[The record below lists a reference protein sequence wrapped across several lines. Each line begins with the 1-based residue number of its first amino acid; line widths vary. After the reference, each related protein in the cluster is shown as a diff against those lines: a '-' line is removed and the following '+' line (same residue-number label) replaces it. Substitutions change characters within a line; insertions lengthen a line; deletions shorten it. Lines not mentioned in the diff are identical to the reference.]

1 MQELFSQ
8 YNEKPHLKLA
18 RQLITGTRNVVYVLS
33 NGADEFDQAV
43 NSQTGVRLRRN
54 PIVFFYVFL
63 FICVFFGV
71 LLDCKA
77 NGYLCPSF

>member
-54 PIVFFYVFL
+54 PIVFFLCFPIHLRL
-63 FICVFFGV
+63 FWRIAR
-71 LLDCKA
+71 L
-77 NGYLCPSF
+77 